1 MHPGAADSSLL
12 DADEDGLIML
22 NCVFNNSNGDENF
35 ASNTM
40 YNNAPQ
46 THKAFVGTSV
56 VRENY
61 VYEIEKNLSLDILD

>member
-1 MHPGAADSSLL
+1 
-12 DADEDGLIML
+12 
-22 NCVFNNSNGDENF
+22 
-35 ASNTM
+35 M